1 MFDVWHRL
9 AGARATLA
17 CGREL
22 EDVSMKQDMAGEA
35 LLRDTG
41 KLWVEAGS
49 VIALRTARIGWGDP
63 QAGDEMVR
71 MVTEKVWAGFEVGMA
86 LATGQFGHDPE
97 TVCRRT
103 VNHYRRAV
111 RKNLRRLSA
120 ND

>member
-1 MFDVWHRL
+1 MPGSRL
-9 AGARATLA
+9 SGPRAIVA
-17 CGREL
+17 CGRGHK
-22 EDVSMKQDMAGEA
+22 DVSMKQDVAGEA

-71 MVTEKVWAGFEVGMA
+71 MVTEKVWAGWEVGMA

-111 RKNLRRLSA
+111 RRNLRRLSA